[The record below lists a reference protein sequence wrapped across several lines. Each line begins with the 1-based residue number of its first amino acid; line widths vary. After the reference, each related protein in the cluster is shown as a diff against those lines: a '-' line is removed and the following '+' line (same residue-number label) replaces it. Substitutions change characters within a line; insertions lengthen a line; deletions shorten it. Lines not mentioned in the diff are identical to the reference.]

1 MSVKKDSLGDRM
13 KTYEG
18 VSNHFLTRRTPVI
31 VRIDGCHF
39 HTVTRPFEKPFDI
52 AFMRAMIKTTLQLCQ
67 SIQGCV
73 LGYTQSDEISLL
85 LCDWQTLDTQAWFDN
100 KLQKIVS
107 VSASMA
113 ATFFQ
118 QNIQM
123 CVFEQMW
130 QMQDETIM
138 SEQDKRKLH
147 SAENAYF
154 DSRAFNLPKEEVCNY
169 FIWRQQDAIRNSI
182 QGLAQ
187 SMFSQKQIHGINCNG
202 LKEKMLQ
209 EKNVDWDLIE
219 VFKQR
224 GTCTIKEE
232 VDGRSVWGLDASIP
246 IFTENRDYIEK
257 RMIFDK
263 GN

>member
-1 MSVKKDSLGDRM
+1 MIKKDSLGDRM
-13 KTYEG
+13 KVYEG

-31 VRIDGCHF
+31 IRIDGCHF
-39 HTVTRPFEKPFDI
+39 HTVTRPFEKPFDP
-52 AFMRAMIKTTLQLCQ
+52 AFMQAMIKTTSQLCQ

-118 QNIQM
+118 QNIRQ
-123 CVFEQMW
+123 CIFDNAIYT
-130 QMQDETIM
+130 MQDETIM
-138 SEQDKRKLH
+138 LEQDNKKFK
-147 SAENAYF
+147 SVENAYF
-154 DSRAFNLPKEEVCNY
+154 DSRAFNLPKEEVYNY
-169 FIWRQQDAIRNSI
+169 FIWRQQDATRNSI

-187 SMFSQKQIHGINCNG
+187 SLFSHKELQGISC
-202 LKEKMLQ
+202 KMLQ
-209 EKNVDWDLIE
+209 DKMLTERDVNWNDLE
-219 VFKQR
+219 TSKKR
-224 GTCTIKEE
+224 GTCI
-232 VDGRSVWGLDASIP
+232 VRSEQGWSIDTDIP
-246 IFTENRDYIEK
+246 IFTQDRDYIEK
-257 RMIFDK
+257 RMIFDE

>member
-31 VRIDGCHF
+31 IRIDGCHF

-52 AFMRAMIKTTLQLCQ
+52 AFMRAMIKTTSQLCQ

-118 QNIQM
+118 QNIRR
-123 CVFEQMW
+123 CIFDNAIYT
-130 QMQDETIM
+130 MQDETIM
-138 SEQDKRKLH
+138 LEQDNKKFK

-187 SMFSQKQIHGINCNG
+187 SMFSQKQLHGINCND
-202 LKEKMLQ
+202 LKEKLLE
-209 EKNVDWDLIE
+209 EKGVNWDLIE

-224 GTCTIKEE
+224 GTCIIKEE
-232 VDGRSVWGLDASIP
+232 VDGRPVWGIDASIP
-246 IFTENRDYIEK
+246 IFTENRDYIES
-257 RMIFDK
+257 RMIFE
-263 GN
+263 GE

>member
-13 KTYEG
+13 KIYEG

-39 HTVTRPFEKPFDI
+39 HTVTRPFEKPFDKSL
-52 AFMRAMIKTTLQLCQ
+52 MEAMMLTTKRLCE

-118 QNIQM
+118 EYICR
-123 CVFEQMW
+123 CVYEQCEKMH
-130 QMQDETIM
+130 DETVATTDDI
-138 SEQDKRKLH
+138 KKLT
-147 SAENAYF
+147 SAKKAYF
-154 DSRAFNLPKEEVCNY
+154 DSRAFNVPKEEVCNY
-169 FIWRQQDAIRNSI
+169 FIWRQQDATRNSI
-182 QGLAQ
+182 EGLAQ
-187 SMFSQKQIHGINCNG
+187 SLFSHKELQGVNC
-202 LKEKMLQ
+202 KALQ
-209 EKNVDWDLIE
+209 DKIFTERGVNWNELETPK
-219 VFKQR
+219 KR
-224 GTCTIKEE
+224 GTCIVRTTNGWVIDKE
-232 VDGRSVWGLDASIP
+232 IP
-246 IFTENRDYIEK
+246 VFTQDRDYIES
-257 RMIFDK
+257 RMIFE
-263 GN
+263 GE